1 MKKNISLFFLF
12 FTLLFVLGYGIQKKT
27 QLKSDTYKV
36 AVSLVLVDVM
46 AVDKEDNAV
55 QDLTLDDF
63 EVFEDGKRM
72 NINSLDFIDFQKL
85 DLTIRE
91 GEQGQARTKRF
102 FVLFD
107 SINTIKRMLDRS
119 KPQIIQEL
127 MDLIQS
133 GGEIEVY
140 QMSEDLGIQVLQN
153 FTSDREQIVQAVN
166 EASGSIWVERAAD
179 DLYIPKIFDKKEV
192 GDKFE
197 THLGE
202 VMNQSAREMYQFNM
216 RHRFETS
223 LTNLL
228 SFMNT
233 IKDYPGRKPVL
244 LLSGGFP
251 GLIFEKFAPV
261 EDLRE
266 RNNDGLESTIA
277 YSDIAA
283 AKIMD
288 PFKVLQ
294 KGNRRYEDDIFDNL
308 IQFANSYNISFYTLD
323 PDNYL
328 RYILPDITFDNYDNI
343 SDIAKIKQ
351 NELAN
356 LKDLALK
363 TGGAALQGSNKFDN
377 FQKYVNRDLKS
388 YYELSYYP
396 KRKKTD
402 GKYHKIEVKVT
413 RPGIKIRFRKG
424 YFDFT
429 DEQKESLL
437 FASSSSNP
445 DLFKQIQFQA
455 RTVPFVSSKDKFKLW
470 INMALPVQD
479 LILGGDPYKEFKF
492 LKANFWVDDQKG
504 TNALNAQLNIP
515 INLSQ
520 TFREKFKRAQFYG
533 YNTCSEETKL
543 KSDEYRVIFSLYDGE
558 TGRLGT
564 IEQSFEVPILSGD
577 IGETIVSAVFGRM
590 VEAPRLGKD
599 FTISDKEG
607 ILQVGQYRFYPMG
620 SNQFRSREDVSLFLQ
635 IYLPEKDS
643 LSNSEI
649 HLYQGERQVKAIE
662 AALVKELWNAKAN
675 VLNAAYNLDFSS
687 MPRGDY
693 TLQINLYG
701 SLNKKR
707 IEKNISIKIL

>member
-27 QLKSDTYKV
+27 QLKPDTYKV